1 LGNTIINCDYPISCC
16 AKASTIALA
25 GVFAEC
31 YATVIA
37 RNNDGSEIELLILIK
52 HATVKKG
59 ARPYV
64 LSLPLKSV
72 FPGKTN
78 DDVENLF

>member
-52 HATVKKG
+52 HATVKK
-59 ARPYV
+59 RSSSVCTKPSLKV
-64 LSLPLKSV
+64 SLPWK
-72 FPGKTN
+72 N
-78 DDVENLF
+78 